1 MLNWI
6 ILIIA
11 MNRMD
16 SKKKHPFAITCRK
29 CGSNRVAVYAYDYN
43 DLGVKCKSCGSFL
56 ECGYYDTERN
66 DYSEM

>member
-1 MLNWI
+1 
-6 ILIIA
+6 

-29 CGSNRVAVYAYDYN
+29 CGSNRVVVYAYDYHGL
-43 DLGVKCKSCGSFL
+43 DIKCKNCGFFL
-56 ECGYYDTERN
+56 DCGYYDTEEN

>member
-1 MLNWI
+1 
-6 ILIIA
+6 

-29 CGSNRVAVYAYDYN
+29 CGSNRVVVYAYDN
-43 DLGVKCKSCGSFL
+43 HDLGIKCKSCGFFL
-56 ECGYYDTERN
+56 DCGYYDTEEN